1 MPRITIS
8 YRRADS
14 DAIAGRI
21 RDRLARHYG
30 DRAVFMDIDNIPFG
44 IDFREHIKG
53 ELASN
58 DMLVAV
64 VGPKWL
70 GPGEDGRLRI
80 ADETD
85 PVRIEIETAL
95 QRGIPVIP
103 VLVQGAAMPGPGD
116 LPDTMKS
123 FAFHNAAPV
132 DAGRDF
138 HPHVDRLLR
147 SMDRILKAK
156 GAGAARRG
164 WLLGVTAAACL
175 GLVAAGIWLY
185 QAKVTSTP
193 PAAPV
198 MAGSPPAQPAPTSP
212 PAPEPVRPQAQPWQA
227 FPQTAAA
234 AFPAMV
240 EKLKRDGYRL
250 HMISPYAVD
259 GTEHYASLGARRA
272 GPSGRRVMA

>member
-1 MPRITIS
+1 
-8 YRRADS
+8 
-14 DAIAGRI
+14 
-21 RDRLARHYG
+21 
-30 DRAVFMDIDNIPFG
+30 
-44 IDFREHIKG
+44 
-53 ELASN
+53 
-58 DMLVAV
+58 
-64 VGPKWL
+64 
-70 GPGEDGRLRI
+70 
-80 ADETD
+80 
-85 PVRIEIETAL
+85 
-95 QRGIPVIP
+95 
-103 VLVQGAAMPGPGD
+103 
-116 LPDTMKS
+116 
-123 FAFHNAAPV
+123 
-132 DAGRDF
+132 
-138 HPHVDRLLR
+138 
-147 SMDRILKAK
+147 MDRILKAK